1 VKNERS
7 PIDSIRDILD
17 ASAQIA
23 QFMRGMTLEDFSTD
37 NKTQFA
43 VIRGL
48 EIIGE
53 AVRKIPQP
61 LREKYSQIPWREIT
75 GMRDKLIHDYIGV
88 NTKIVWKTATED
100 LLAIEPKLRE
110 MLDELG

>member
-1 VKNERS
+1 VKSERTPADYIS
-7 PIDSIRDILD
+7 DILE

-23 QFMRGMTLEDFSTD
+23 QFIQGMTLEDFSAD

-53 AVRKIPQP
+53 AVRKISPAV
-61 LREKYSQIPWREIT
+61 REKHPQIPWREIA

-88 NTKIVWKTATED
+88 NMNIVWNAATKNLPALD
-100 LLAIEPKLRE
+100 PKLRE
-110 MLDELG
+110 MLDAL

>member
-37 NKTQFA
+37 
-43 VIRGL
+43 
-48 EIIGE
+48 
-53 AVRKIPQP
+53 
-61 LREKYSQIPWREIT
+61 
-75 GMRDKLIHDYIGV
+75 IGV

>member
-1 VKNERS
+1 MKSERTPADYIS
-7 PIDSIRDILD
+7 DILE

-23 QFMRGMTLEDFSTD
+23 RFIQGMTLEDFSAD

-53 AVRKIPQP
+53 AVRKISPAV
-61 LREKYSQIPWREIT
+61 REKHPQIPWREIA

-88 NTKIVWKTATED
+88 NTNIVWNAATKNLPALD
-100 LLAIEPKLRE
+100 PKLRE
-110 MLDELG
+110 MLDAL